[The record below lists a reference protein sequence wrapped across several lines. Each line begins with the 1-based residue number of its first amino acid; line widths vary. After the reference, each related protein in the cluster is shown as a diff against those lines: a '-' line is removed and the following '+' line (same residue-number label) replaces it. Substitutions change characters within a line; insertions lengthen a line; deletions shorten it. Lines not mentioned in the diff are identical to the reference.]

1 MVSQEEKRIFSDSSM
16 ISQIFIHI
24 CGVVLHSLLLYAF
37 GKDPLKCFK
46 NLKMSFIINLA
57 IADFLVCL
65 ISPCGLLVKNVTGV
79 SPIVEF
85 AARSCGNASLLTI
98 ASISVDRFLMVVYPI
113 VHRQWTNRKKIA
125 IWLSCIWLIS
135 ICYALKRFIFG
146 VEQNYEELVYGGLAA
161 ALFLL
166 AAVSYASVYIAL
178 KRQSKNIAKQNNP
191 SRTRAEEV
199 RLLKEKKFLRTI
211 VIIASITVV
220 SFIPGFIFIGVLAN
234 RIMPV
239 DSVVF
244 QIISYISSLLMVINF
259 AINPLIYFFRF
270 PNYRRTFKIL
280 YCQR

>member
-1 MVSQEEKRIFSDSSM
+1 M
-16 ISQIFIHI
+16 
-24 CGVVLHSLLLYAF
+24 
-37 GKDPLKCFK
+37 
-46 NLKMSFIINLA
+46 
-57 IADFLVCL
+57 
-65 ISPCGLLVKNVTGV
+65 
-79 SPIVEF
+79 
-85 AARSCGNASLLTI
+85 
-98 ASISVDRFLMVVYPI
+98 YPI
-113 VHRQWTNRKKIA
+113 EHRQWTNRKEIA

-178 KRQSKNIAKQNNP
+178 KRQSKNITTQNNP
-191 SRTRAEEV
+191 SRNRAEEV

-211 VIIASITVV
+211 VIIASITVI
-220 SFIPGFIFIGVLAN
+220 SFIPGYTFIGVLPN

-239 DSVVF
+239 DSIAF

-259 AINPLIYFFRF
+259 AINPLIYLFRF

-280 YCQR
+280 YCRR